1 MDLRS
6 NNFDLLRLLAATQ
19 VLVVHGI
26 DHLYPDWIFL
36 KYVLSFFPG
45 VPIFF
50 VISGFLIS
58 ASYERNPNLWQYA
71 QNRILRIFPALWVC
85 LTVSIFLAMVVGRV
99 HFPIDKTIPWLIAQ
113 ATFFQFYNPDFLR
126 SFGVGVLNGS
136 LWTITIELQFYFT
149 LPIIYLLLRGARDN
163 IKFLVTLAIFAIFN
177 LLVISMRSTD
187 IIVDK
192 GSLTLYKLLGVFL
205 PTYLYLFLIG
215 IFLQRNY
222 TKLAPFLE
230 GKAFVFWLP
239 LYIFFAFIALL
250 LGFSKSGNYL
260 HPLLAT
266 FLGLTTISLAV
277 TMPNLSKKLLKNNDI
292 SYGVYIYHMPIINVL
307 NHLGLNEKYAI
318 FLTFILTYFIAFTS
332 WKFVEKPA
340 LSLKKNPLHP
350 TIIN

>member
-85 LTVSIFLAMVVGRV
+85 LTVSIFFAMVVGRV

-149 LPIIYLLLRGARDN
+149 
-163 IKFLVTLAIFAIFN
+163 
-177 LLVISMRSTD
+177 
-187 IIVDK
+187 
-192 GSLTLYKLLGVFL
+192 
-205 PTYLYLFLIG
+205 
-215 IFLQRNY
+215 
-222 TKLAPFLE
+222 
-230 GKAFVFWLP
+230 
-239 LYIFFAFIALL
+239 
-250 LGFSKSGNYL
+250 
-260 HPLLAT
+260 
-266 FLGLTTISLAV
+266 
-277 TMPNLSKKLLKNNDI
+277 
-292 SYGVYIYHMPIINVL
+292 
-307 NHLGLNEKYAI
+307 
-318 FLTFILTYFIAFTS
+318 
-332 WKFVEKPA
+332 
-340 LSLKKNPLHP
+340 
-350 TIIN
+350 